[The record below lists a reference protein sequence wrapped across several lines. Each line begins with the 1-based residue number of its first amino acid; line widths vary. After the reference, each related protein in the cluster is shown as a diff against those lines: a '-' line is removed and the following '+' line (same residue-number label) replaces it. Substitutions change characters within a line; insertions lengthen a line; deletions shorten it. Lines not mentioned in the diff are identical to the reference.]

1 MPFTLTWEGE
11 GSVIVPTMFT
21 LSNRV
26 SRFGCGEMILSVGGV
41 MSVAEISRSMNP
53 ACFFGSV
60 TTSVFEP
67 RTGETLTIKTAVL
80 VASLGRGASAMALA
94 WLIVTVSFTRRGA
107 PFELP
112 ALLHTKNGAPTL
124 VCRVN

>member
-60 TTSVFEP
+60 TTSVVEP

-80 VASLGRGASAMALA
+80 VVRLGRGARPM
-94 WLIVTVSFTRRGA
+94 TVSVLILTVTFARRKKKN
-107 PFELP
+107 
-112 ALLHTKNGAPTL
+112 HTQPP
-124 VCRVN
+124 